1 MSTGRNGSRL
11 LPRGPRR
18 KHDAPPPEYSVM
30 LTAVLCLVALGAVMV
45 FSATSVKAVLPEG
58 GGDSAEYLKRVAIFS
73 ALGLVAMRVFASW
86 GLRLA
91 RVGTPIFLALALL
104 MVLAVLVPGVGQTV
118 NGSQRWIGAGM
129 IQFQPSELAKL
140 AVILYGVHL
149 LAAEPKRV
157 LTLKGLG
164 PFLIVCAAFLVL
176 IGLQPDLGTA
186 STIIFSST
194 CLLLLA
200 GTAPRTLAPVA
211 AVLGVALVVLV
222 ASHPYQQARLTSF
235 LDGGADS
242 SGAGYQGVQ
251 AEIAIGS
258 GGILG
263 VGLGESVQKA
273 SYLPEAHTDMIAAV
287 IGEESGFAG
296 MVVLIVLFGMF
307 GWAGFKAAHRATD
320 RYSKLLAGTLTSLIL
335 AQAGVNLF
343 AVMGLAPLTGI
354 PLPFVSYG
362 GTSLVVMLAAA
373 GLLLNVAR
381 GPVTAR
387 AADTSGRSTAGEAR
401 VPRRR
406 PRAGGGAKLRVIQGE
421 SSAART
427 PRRRP
432 APGRD
437 RSRRNGGARR
447 SRGRG
452 SRRA

>member
-1 MSTGRNGSRL
+1 MSAGRSHSRL
-11 LPRGPRR
+11 LPKGPRR

-73 ALGLVAMRVFASW
+73 ALGLVAMRICASW
-86 GLRLA
+86 GLGLA
-91 RVGTPIFLALALL
+91 RAGTPIFLALAFL
-104 MVLAVLVPGVGQTV
+104 MVLAVLVPGIGKTV
-118 NGSQRWIGAGM
+118 NGSQAWIGAGF
-129 IQFQPSELAKL
+129 IQFQPSEFAKL

-157 LTLKGLG
+157 LTLNGLG
-164 PFLIVCAAFLVL
+164 PFLIVCAAFLLL

-186 STIIFSST
+186 STIIFSSA

-211 AVLGVALVVLV
+211 AVLGVAVVALI
-222 ASHPYQQARLTSF
+222 ASHPYQQDRLTSF

-242 SGAGYQGVQ
+242 SGAGYQGAQ

-296 MVVLIVLFGMF
+296 MIVLIVLFGMF

-387 AADTSGRSTAGEAR
+387 AADASGQSTAGEAR

-406 PRAGGGAKLRVIQGE
+406 PRAGGGAKLRVIQGG